1 MHSRLIQNLR
11 LLYEPPPFT
20 SFNTISTKLTHCL
33 YTVFKG
39 KFWVV
44 FTYQTLVELEMFD
57 IQSNSNYVY
66 RSSQVDLSLLADS

>member
-1 MHSRLIQNLR
+1 M
-11 LLYEPPPFT
+11 
-20 SFNTISTKLTHCL
+20 SFYNTISTKLTHCL

-66 RSSQVDLSLLADS
+66 RSLQVDLSLLADS